1 MKRKTLPPPHWREQ
15 IFLWGNDPSSS
26 NLPYEANSRRRIRRT
41 EKRGD
46 PYDGVAPLS
55 DICDR
60 KWRQVSYKMTI
71 RACHPVLSCWTSITF
86 VTRVTPCIYRHIY
99 TRIILSFSLCSA
111 IFRLG
116 LFPVERRHPRYVCIS
131 LNVCSAA
138 LVFHLYACSK
148 SRAMPPHG
156 RRRRRRRRHRR
167 RRCHSL
173 FLLTPPPLSAPRPP
187 TLFPVSLSR
196 ECVRST

>member
-41 EKRGD
+41 EKRVD
-46 PYDGVAPLS
+46 PYDRVAPLS

-99 TRIILSFSLCSA
+99 TRIILSFSLRSA
-111 IFRLG
+111 IFRLD
-116 LFPVERRHPRYVCIS
+116 LSPVERQHPCYVCIS
-131 LNVCSAA
+131 LIVCSAA

-148 SRAMPPHG
+148 SRAMPPPSSSSSSSLP
-156 RRRRRRRRHRR
+156 RRRRVR
-167 RRCHSL
+167 
-173 FLLTPPPLSAPRPP
+173 LLPR
-187 TLFPVSLSR
+187 LRGRVSPIYGSQ
-196 ECVRST
+196 